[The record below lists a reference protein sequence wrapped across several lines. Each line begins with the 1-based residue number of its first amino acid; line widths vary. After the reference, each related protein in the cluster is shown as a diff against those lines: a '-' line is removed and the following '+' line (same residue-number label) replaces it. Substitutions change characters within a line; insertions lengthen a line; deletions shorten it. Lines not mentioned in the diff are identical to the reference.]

1 MVLFGVENQKHTFSK
16 KLSNNTDAYLV
27 IITNEITNEIIQS
40 IDRLNKNIIFQI
52 PYNSYTGS
60 AKRDITFDFKVDIWV
75 WNTFIKNIEYLEFR
89 GKLVKNQLNVQH
101 FECMTCV
108 RGLYIG
114 STDYPLFD
122 NEDILNLAKNYRNLI
137 SLLRHSKQTTEKS
150 TILFLNE
157 VSFKRIFFLN
167 SSSL

>member
-1 MVLFGVENQKHTFSK
+1 MVLFGIEHQKHTFSK
-16 KLSNNTDAYLV
+16 KLSDNTDPYLV

-52 PYNSYTGS
+52 PYNNYNGS
-60 AKRDITFDFKVDIWV
+60 TKCDITFDFKVDIWV
-75 WNTFIKNIEYLEFR
+75 WTAFVRNIEYLEFR

-101 FECMTCV
+101 FECMKCI

-122 NEDILNLAKNYRNLI
+122 NEDI
-137 SLLRHSKQTTEKS
+137 
-150 TILFLNE
+150 
-157 VSFKRIFFLN
+157 
-167 SSSL
+167 SSLPLIEYVSLNGYGLVIGSENMEKWLEKLKQNGYTYERCY

>member
-52 PYNSYTGS
+52 PYTNTFLDN
-60 AKRDITFDFKVDIWV
+60 AKRDITFDFKVDICV
-75 WNTFIKNIEYLEFR
+75 WNTFMRNIEYLEFR

-122 NEDILNLAKNYRNLI
+122 NENISNIPLIEYVSLNGYGLVIGSENMEKWLEK
-137 SLLRHSKQTTEKS
+137 LKQNGYTYE
-150 TILFLNE
+150 
-157 VSFKRIFFLN
+157 RCY
-167 SSSL
+167 

>member
-16 KLSNNTDAYLV
+16 KLADNTDPYLV
-27 IITNEITNEIIQS
+27 IITNEITNEIINS

-52 PYNSYTGS
+52 PYNDLK
-60 AKRDITFDFKVDIWV
+60 KRDITFDFKVDIWV

-89 GKLVKNQLNVQH
+89 GRLIKNQLNVQH
-101 FECMTCV
+101 FECMSGV

-122 NEDILNLAKNYRNLI
+122 NEDISKLPLIEYVSLNGYGLVIGSENM
-137 SLLRHSKQTTEKS
+137 EKW
-150 TILFLNE
+150 LEKLKLNGYTYE
-157 VSFKRIFFLN
+157 RCY
-167 SSSL
+167 